1 MEKKKSGQITQ
12 NVGLLQG
19 DSLSPTLFIMF
30 ISDIVT
36 YLTSNTE
43 NLKVLLFADDLVFYS
58 SSSIDIQI
66 GLKNLGEY
74 CSVNELEVNASKTKI
89 MKSLNKLKQLLGS

>member
-1 MEKKKSGQITQ
+1 MEKKNSGQITQ
-12 NVGLLQG
+12 NIKLLQG
-19 DSLSPTLFIMF
+19 DSLSPTLFMF

-89 MKSLNKLKQLLGS
+89 MNSLNKLKQLLGS

>member
-12 NVGLLQG
+12 NVELLQG

-43 NLKVLLFADDLVFYS
+43 NLKVLLFADD
-58 SSSIDIQI
+58 
-66 GLKNLGEY
+66 
-74 CSVNELEVNASKTKI
+74 
-89 MKSLNKLKQLLGS
+89 